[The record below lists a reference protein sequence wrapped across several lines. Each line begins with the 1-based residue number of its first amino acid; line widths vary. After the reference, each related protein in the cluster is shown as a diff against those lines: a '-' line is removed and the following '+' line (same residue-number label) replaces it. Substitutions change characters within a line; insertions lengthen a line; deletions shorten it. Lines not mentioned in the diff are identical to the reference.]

1 MKIQRA
7 IRDERNDVYDI
18 IVTKKEIQNDA
29 IVEVEEVEKSVTIQE
44 LTDTINAQISIKE
57 EAQKQIDEALA
68 TIDAINEYKVTNPE

>member
-1 MKIQRA
+1 MKVQRA
-7 IRDERNDVYDI
+7 IREERNDVYDI

>member
-7 IRDERNDVYDI
+7 IREERRDVYDL

-29 IVEVEEVEKSVTIQE
+29 IVEVEAVEKSVTIQE
-44 LTDTINAQISIKE
+44 LTQVIEAQIKVKE
-57 EAQKQIDEALA
+57 EAERQIDEALA

>member
-29 IVEVEEVEKSVTIQE
+29 IVEVEAVEKSVTIQE
-44 LTDTINAQISIKE
+44 LTQVIEAQIKVKE
-57 EAQKQIDEALA
+57 EAERQIDEALA